1 MAHTSTRAT
10 VVGMGAGEMGDA
22 DRKLRVL
29 CLHGFTQNG
38 ETFRQR
44 TGSIRKQLKK
54 KIDFV
59 LNFDL
64 GSAPDLRP
72 ENTFEQRK
80 ARILLGKMDDLF

>member
-1 MAHTSTRAT
+1 
-10 VVGMGAGEMGDA
+10 MGGGSGAGDA
-22 DRKLRVL
+22 DQKLRVL

-59 LNFDL
+59 FID
-64 GSAPDLRP
+64 APHDVACTLQRTDTRIHAPQLRKH
-72 ENTFEQRK
+72 FFV
-80 ARILLGKMDDLF
+80 LV

>member
-1 MAHTSTRAT
+1 VLYAELYAT
-10 VVGMGAGEMGDA
+10 GVEDKE
-22 DRKLRVL
+22 D
-29 CLHGFTQNG
+29 F
-38 ETFRQR
+38 
-44 TGSIRKQLKK
+44 KK

>member
-1 MAHTSTRAT
+1 
-10 VVGMGAGEMGDA
+10 MGDA

-54 KIDFV
+54 KIDFR
-59 LNFDL
+59 LHRR
-64 GSAPDLRP
+64 A
-72 ENTFEQRK
+72 
-80 ARILLGKMDDLF
+80 ARRVGGVRR